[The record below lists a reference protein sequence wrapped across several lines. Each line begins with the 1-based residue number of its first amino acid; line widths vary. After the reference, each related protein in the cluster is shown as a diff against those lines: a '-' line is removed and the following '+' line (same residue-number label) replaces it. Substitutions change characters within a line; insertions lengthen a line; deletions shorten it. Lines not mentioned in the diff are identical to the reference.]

1 MKVREFMTTVA
12 HTCRPEDTLD
22 KAAHL
27 LWAHDCGSLPV
38 IAADGRVL
46 AMITDRDVCMGAFLR
61 GQALSGVRVG
71 DSMSHGVIS
80 CQPDDDLA
88 VAAGKMAQHRVRRL
102 PVIDAQGR
110 IAGILS
116 LNDLA
121 CRTEHAARNEA
132 LKVLAA
138 VCRPRA
144 SAPVAEARK
153 VTPPAVRPAAA
164 RSGAPASI

>member
-61 GQALSGVRVG
+61 GQALSGIACAACPSSTRRAG
-71 DSMSHGVIS
+71 SRAS
-80 CQPDDDLA
+80 CRSTIWP
-88 VAAGKMAQHRVRRL
+88 AG
-102 PVIDAQGR
+102 P
-110 IAGILS
+110 S
-116 LNDLA
+116 
-121 CRTEHAARNEA
+121 T
-132 LKVLAA
+132 
-138 VCRPRA
+138 PRA
-144 SAPVAEARK
+144 TRH
-153 VTPPAVRPAAA
+153 
-164 RSGAPASI
+164 

>member
-12 HTCRPEDTLD
+12 YTCRPEDTLD

-38 IAADGRVL
+38 TSAEGRVL

-61 GQALSGVRVG
+61 GQSLSAVRVSE
-71 DSMSHGVIS
+71 SMSHGVVS
-80 CQPDDDLA
+80 CGPDDELA
-88 VAAGKMAQHRVRRL
+88 VATGKMAQHRVRRL
-102 PVIDAQGR
+102 PVIDAQGK
-110 IAGILS
+110 IAGVLS

-121 CRTEHAARNEA
+121 CRSEHAARNEA

-138 VCRPRA
+138 VCQARA
-144 SAPVAEARK
+144 SAPVAEPRK
-153 VTPPAVRPAAA
+153 VQPPGARPAA
-164 RSGAPASI
+164 RTGAPAPI